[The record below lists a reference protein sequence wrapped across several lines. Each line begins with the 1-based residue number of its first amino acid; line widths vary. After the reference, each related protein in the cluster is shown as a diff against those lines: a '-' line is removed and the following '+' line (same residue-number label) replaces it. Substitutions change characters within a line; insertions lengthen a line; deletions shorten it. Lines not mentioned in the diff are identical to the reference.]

1 MKRIA
6 VLGCTGSIGTQTL
19 DVIENH
25 PGRLKVS
32 LLAAGTNLDLLA
44 SQARSHRPEFL
55 WMEDLSRRDELEA
68 LARET
73 GSRILTGPEEL
84 AEAVCGPGTDTV
96 LAAISGFAGLPVL
109 WAALKAGK
117 EIALANKEAL
127 VAAGHLIMP
136 EAARRNV
143 RILPVDSE
151 HSAIFQCLENSRGPV
166 EQLTITASG
175 GAFRDFPASELSGV
189 TPEMALKH
197 PNWNMGRKI
206 TIDSA
211 TLANKG
217 LEVLEAHHLFS
228 VDLRDIDV
236 VVHRESIVHSLV
248 RFADGSVLAQLGLP
262 DMRLPIQYA
271 LSTPERWEN
280 SFPRLDLVK
289 AGALHFES
297 PRRQDFPCLDL
308 AYEAGG
314 MGPSGGLAY
323 NTANELAVEEFLRGR
338 LGFTGIPERIR
349 EVLQRYGDLPV
360 PTIEDVLETDREIRN
375 YWRTGR

>member
-19 DVIENH
+19 DVIGNH
-25 PGRLKVS
+25 PGRLKAS
-32 LLAAGTNLDLLA
+32 ILAAGRNLDLLI
-44 SQARSHRPEFL
+44 SQARIHRPDYI
-55 WMEDLSRRDELEA
+55 WMEDISRRDELEA

-73 GSRILTGPEEL
+73 GSRMLTGPQEL

-109 WAALKAGK
+109 WAALQAGK

-136 EAARRNV
+136 EAARRDV

-151 HSAIFQCLENSRGPV
+151 HSAIYQCLENSPGAV
-166 EQLTITASG
+166 EQLIITASG
-175 GAFRDFPASELSGV
+175 GAFRDLPAARLPGV

-197 PNWNMGRKI
+197 PNWTMGRKI

-228 VDLRDIDV
+228 VDLDQIDV

-248 RFADGSVLAQLGLP
+248 RFADGSVLAQMGLP

-271 LSTPERWEN
+271 LSAPDRWEN

-289 AGALHFES
+289 EGPLHFEP
-297 PRRQDFPCLDL
+297 PRKMDFPCLDL
-308 AYEAGG
+308 AYQAGR

-323 NTANELAVEEFLRGR
+323 NTANELAVEDFLQGS
-338 LGFTGIPERIR
+338 LGFTGIPEGIGKI
-349 EVLQRYGDLPV
+349 LDRYGNLPV
-360 PTIEDVLETDREIRN
+360 PTIDDVLETDREIRKF
-375 YWRTGR
+375 WRTGR